1 MQILFSVILLG
12 QFAVDGSAMVLS
24 KPYLRTFSQRP
35 RTTLNSAANDGF
47 DQLRRSARLRP
58 LAAKGFGAGDSA
70 PKKKKKNAKASVS
83 APGSASSAD
92 APSIVAASASR
103 GATAAVARPDP
114 EVIARASAE
123 VSALFSNAADADGVR
138 RAMQL
143 AWEAGWDEQESEI
156 ADLTLQAASERDTGD
171 GGIEIAPTPA
181 ASLNATRLD
190 VRTLWRMSEN
200 ASATTTT
207 TTTTTTR
214 DAQRARGRAL
224 TAELFSFWRTATS
237 SMTEAKMAERLFYYE
252 RATGARA
259 WSANVPNVS
268 SAATA
273 RAVRRERLRLLNRH
287 RSAGAVEYRIF
298 GEVRSSVRCEDRPS
312 LTTQDN
318 CRVPDRVV

>member
-1 MQILFSVILLG
+1 
-12 QFAVDGSAMVLS
+12 
-24 KPYLRTFSQRP
+24 
-35 RTTLNSAANDGF
+35 
-47 DQLRRSARLRP
+47 
-58 LAAKGFGAGDSA
+58 
-70 PKKKKKNAKASVS
+70 
-83 APGSASSAD
+83 
-92 APSIVAASASR
+92 
-103 GATAAVARPDP
+103 
-114 EVIARASAE
+114 VIARASAE
-123 VSALFSNAADADGVR
+123 ASVLFSDADDADGVR

-156 ADLTLQAASERDTGD
+156 ADLTAQDDVARQQQTAGERDVASFNASDVRIAPPQQAASERD
-171 GGIEIAPTPA
+171 AA

-190 VRTLWRMSEN
+190 VRMLWRMSEN
-200 ASATTTT
+200 ASATTTTT

-224 TAELFSFWRTATS
+224 TAELFSFWRTATRAS
-237 SMTEAKMAERLFYYE
+237 GEASAAEMRLKE
-252 RATGARA
+252 SESEGGEAPNT
-259 WSANVPNVS
+259 NVPNVS

-318 CRVPDRVV
+318 RRCTGPSSVTQV